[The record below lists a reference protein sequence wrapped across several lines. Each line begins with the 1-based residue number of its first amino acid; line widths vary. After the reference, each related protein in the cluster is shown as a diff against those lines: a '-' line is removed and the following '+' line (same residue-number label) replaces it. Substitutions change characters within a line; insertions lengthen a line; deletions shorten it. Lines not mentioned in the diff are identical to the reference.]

1 MISSNFIVDFCFFC
15 FFFKFWASA
24 CETSSRD
31 FSLILCVI
39 WSRRLRKRFVRLLYF
54 VSWIS
59 WFGVDDM
66 WWERGRE
73 RNLFI
78 FKFISR
84 FFSFF
89 FFFLGFFFLY
99 YILRSTCRMLFG
111 PRLPDVG
118 IPWTDRIVIIFFFFS
133 FFFSIVALRC
143 HFNSHT
149 RNNKINNTTTTTASS
164 SYYSTKERIFDS
176 IFKFLSSEMAGVDI
190 LSFRFIAQQTSIC
203 SAWCVNACAIFF
215 SIIRRGLLS
224 IQ

>member
-1 MISSNFIVDFCFFC
+1 MRP
-15 FFFKFWASA
+15 AA
-24 CETSSRD
+24 AAYRD
-31 FSLILCVI
+31 FSLISECVW
-39 WSRRLRKRFVRLLYF
+39 WSDQEDWKNVSFDYILFLEFLYL
-54 VSWIS
+54 VLMIC
-59 WFGVDDM
+59 D
-66 WWERGRE
+66 GRE
-73 RNLFI
+73 ESLFYL
-78 FKFISR
+78 FQG
-84 FFSFF
+84 
-89 FFFLGFFFLY
+89 FFLSSSSWVSFSY
-99 YILRSTCRMLFG
+99 MILRSTCRMLFG

-143 HFNSHT
+143 HFNSRT

-215 SIIRRGLLS
+215 PIIRRGLLS